1 MLNFVPL
8 ESLCSAESSEST
20 KESKSDFVPRES
32 GRKIGINEQGV
43 LSDQI
48 AVIVVNTKTV
58 DKEMIISRRSTYQKV
73 LAMEKEGVQV
83 VERDSDLP
91 VDLMLSPA
99 ICLVWYDCGSVSKK
113 SDATIGASSSSLSW
127 IGDIATNV
135 LTSLSFGF
143 STCVMVN
150 IIELCFVPLMC
161 LPWFLLNWRMSPQ
174 HILKIIVIFSP
185 CRFLRGNPLAWLQ

>member
-8 ESLCSAESSEST
+8 EKVCYAGSSET
-20 KESKSDFVPRES
+20 TNESEFISMPQES
-32 GRKIGINEQGV
+32 ERKRGIIEQG
-43 LSDQI
+43 LSDQRS
-48 AVIVVNTKTV
+48 VIVVNTKTV

-99 ICLVWYDCGSVSKK
+99 VCLLWYDSETVSKK
-113 SDATIGASSSSLSW
+113 SAATIGTSSSSLSW

-135 LTSLSFGF
+135 LTSLSFSF
-143 STCVMVN
+143 STCIMVN
-150 IIELCFVPLMC
+150 STKLCF
-161 LPWFLLNWRMSPQ
+161 LPFFCGNVAVYMWTFHFKNHLLLFLL
-174 HILKIIVIFSP
+174 I
-185 CRFLRGNPLAWLQ
+185 

>member
-1 MLNFVPL
+1 MKTGWLEEVLNFVPL

-20 KESKSDFVPRES
+20 KESKFDSVPQES
-32 GRKIGINEQGV
+32 GRKIGINEHGV
-43 LSDQI
+43 LSDQRG
-48 AVIVVNTKTV
+48 VIVVNTKTV

-99 ICLVWYDCGSVSKK
+99 ICLVWYDCGKVSKK

-143 STCVMVN
+143 STCVMVS
-150 IIELCFVPLMC
+150 ITEFCLLPLMC
-161 LPWFLLNWRMSPQ
+161 LPWFLLNWQNESTT
-174 HILKIIVIFSP
+174 HLKEWLLLFFSAG
-185 CRFLRGNPLAWLQ
+185 F

>member
-8 ESLCSAESSEST
+8 ENVCYAGSSET
-20 KESKSDFVPRES
+20 TNESEFISMPQESERKS
-32 GRKIGINEQGV
+32 GIFDQGV
-43 LSDQI
+43 LSDQRS
-48 AVIVVNTKTV
+48 VIVVNTKTV

-99 ICLVWYDCGSVSKK
+99 VCLLWYDCQNVSKK
-113 SDATIGASSSSLSW
+113 SAATIGMSSSSLSW

-135 LTSLSFGF
+135 LTSLSFSF
-143 STCVMVN
+143 STCIMVN
-150 IIELCFVPLMC
+150 STELCFLPLFC
-161 LPWFLLNWRMSPQ
+161 G
-174 HILKIIVIFSP
+174 HIALYIWNLSFT
-185 CRFLRGNPLAWLQ
+185 L

>member
-8 ESLCSAESSEST
+8 ESVCYTESSETT
-20 KESKSDFVPRES
+20 KNSEFVSMPHES
-32 GRKIGINEQGV
+32 GRKSGMIERGF
-43 LSDQI
+43 LSDQR

-99 ICLVWYDCGSVSKK
+99 ICLLWYDCENISKK
-113 SDATIGASSSSLSW
+113 SAATIGASSSPLSW

-135 LTSLSFGF
+135 LTSLSFTF
-143 STCVMVN
+143 SSCIMVN
-150 IIELCFVPLMC
+150 STELCC
-161 LPWFLLNWRMSPQ
+161 LPFFRGTLHSIYR
-174 HILKIIVIFSP
+174 IYFS
-185 CRFLRGNPLAWLQ
+185 L

>member
-8 ESLCSAESSEST
+8 ESVCYAGSSDTT
-20 KESKSDFVPRES
+20 KESEFVSIPQES
-32 GRKIGINEQGV
+32 GRRSEIIEQRV
-43 LSDQI
+43 LSDQR
-48 AVIVVNTKTV
+48 ATIVVNTKTV

-99 ICLVWYDCGSVSKK
+99 ICLLWYDCENVSKK
-113 SDATIGASSSSLSW
+113 SAATVGAPSSSLSW

-135 LTSLSFGF
+135 LTSLSFSF
-143 STCVMVN
+143 SSCIMVN
-150 IIELCFVPLMC
+150 STELCFLPFFCGNITLYVLNLFFTLESSSNILAKLMKSNLHC
-161 LPWFLLNWRMSPQ
+161 DSFY
-174 HILKIIVIFSP
+174 
-185 CRFLRGNPLAWLQ
+185 